1 MNRLL
6 FILLLCTS
14 PSIIYAQD
22 WVPEELRNTTTTNVS
37 KNKKSK
43 PPKKTEKDMI
53 FIIKNNP
60 KKILYGNPCM
70 HTETK
75 NMGFEYVLQKPGLPG
90 TLGTTRRILHN
101 TAAYA
106 RLTFTRSPFWKMKL
120 NRRVKDCREKSGD
133 WVG

>member
-6 FILLLCTS
+6 IMFVFFTYSSLIF
-14 PSIIYAQD
+14 AQD
-22 WVPEELRNTTTTNVS
+22 WVPEELRNTSTTNVN
-37 KNKKSK
+37 KKKKSK
-43 PPKKTEKDMI
+43 PPKKSDKDMI

-75 NMGFEYVLQKPGLPG
+75 NMDFEYVLQKPGLPG
-90 TLGTTRRILHN
+90 TLGTTRRIMHN
-101 TAAYA
+101 TSAYTK
-106 RLTFTRSPFWKMKL
+106 LIFTRTPFWKIKL
-120 NRRVKDCREKSGD
+120 NKRVKDCREKSGD